1 MSVIPWK
8 SSFYSLFFLVACWL
22 TLPSVVQAQEKSLL
36 LLNAT
41 AHLGNGKI
49 IPRAAIG
56 MREGKIE
63 EVLAAF
69 DIRMDTTKYD
79 TIIHLEGKHIYPG
92 FIAPNSRLGLTEID
106 AVKSTHDYSELGS
119 YNPNIRSL
127 TAYNTESRITTTV
140 RANGVLLAEVA
151 PTGGLISGKSSI
163 FELDGWN
170 WEDAVIKVDAGMHL
184 YWPKPKQSQDEVE
197 NKKEGMSAYEQACR
211 KLDAFF
217 KQAKAYGEKAFHL
230 ERNLRFEAMQP
241 FLKGEGKLF
250 IHANTAQAIMD
261 AVYFFEPYALSIVI
275 VGGYEAYL
283 LTDLLKDKNIP
294 VLVGRVHSL
303 PVHED
308 DATDLPYRLP
318 AILQKEGILVG
329 LENSGDMEA
338 MGSRNLPFYAGTAI
352 AYGVEPEEA
361 LSMITL
367 NTAKI
372 LGISERLG
380 SLEKGKDATL
390 FVSEGDALDMRS
402 NKVSLAY
409 IRGRKI
415 SLDTPQKKLYRKFSR
430 HYE

>member
-8 SSFYSLFFLVACWL
+8 SSFLSLFFLVGYWL
-22 TLPSVVQAQEKSLL
+22 TGLTPLQGQERSIL

-41 AHLGNGKI
+41 AHLGNGEV
-49 IPRAAIG
+49 IPRAAIA
-56 MREGKIE
+56 MRNGKIE

-69 DIRMDTTKYD
+69 DIRMDTSIYD

-92 FIAPNSRLGLTEID
+92 LIAPNSRLGLTEID
-106 AVKSTHDYSELGS
+106 AVKSTHDYCEIGS
-119 YNPNIRSL
+119 YNPNIRTL
-127 TAYNTESRITTTV
+127 TAYNTESRITSTV

-151 PTGGLISGKSSI
+151 PTGGLISGKSSV

-170 WEDAVIKVDAGMHL
+170 WEDAVVKVDAGMHL
-184 YWPKPKQSQDEVE
+184 YWPNPQKTANEEEREEKALV
-197 NKKEGMSAYEQACR
+197 YEKACR

-217 KQAKAYGEKAFHL
+217 KQAKAYGEKQFHL
-230 ERNLRFEAMQP
+230 ERNLHFEAMLP
-241 FLKGEGKLF
+241 FLAGKGKLF
-250 IHANTAQAIMD
+250 VHANTAKAITD
-261 AVYFFEPYALSIVI
+261 AIYFFEPYNVSLVI
-275 VGGYEAYL
+275 VGGYETYL

-294 VLVGRVHSL
+294 VLVGRVHAL
-303 PVHED
+303 PVYED
-308 DATDLPYRLP
+308 DAIDLPYRLP
-318 AILQKEGILVG
+318 GILQKEGILVG

-352 AYGVEPEEA
+352 AYGVEPEDA

-372 LGISERLG
+372 LGISDRLG

-409 IRGRKI
+409 IRGRKVD
-415 SLDTPQKKLYRKFSR
+415 LNTPQKELYKRFSKR
-430 HYE
+430 YK